1 MFQFLIK
8 LRWPANKS
16 LLHLSFARLFCLF
29 LFVVVVVVF
38 SIFDIFSGTLVRN
51 DIQVAIPLLCTV
63 FLQE

>member
-51 DIQVAIPLLCTV
+51 GIQVAIPLLCTV